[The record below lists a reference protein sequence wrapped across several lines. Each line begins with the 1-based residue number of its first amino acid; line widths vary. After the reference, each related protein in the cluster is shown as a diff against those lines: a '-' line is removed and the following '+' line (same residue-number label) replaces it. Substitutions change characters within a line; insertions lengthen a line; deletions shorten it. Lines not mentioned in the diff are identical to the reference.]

1 MRATSKHLQIQG
13 RSAKR
18 IFILQMPRNI
28 VSLFKRFGRQ
38 VFQNRTSSSCKPLC
52 TSHTD
57 KTMNIIKCNFLIGLH
72 NITIDNKIDLKNGI
86 ELTKGFFMTNNKSII
101 SELVTKDFIPVMGLN
116 EYENIHT
123 LSLVVYRRGGI
134 PEEEFDERKDLIAF
148 LKFNALLC
156 QALWLIKDNAVLI
169 ELGHLIY
176 VNNRLK
182 TLHSNYLNVMYSNH
196 LGESTTEEYTLDEL
210 QKIPEILTFLLSISE
225 GKANQNYTNIINEY
239 NRIERAFIF
248 IQSARATY
256 DVGVKVGQYCTA
268 FECLF
273 SVSNTELK
281 HRLSETIGF
290 LLGVDQASKRKIYN
304 DMQKA
309 YDLRSSV
316 VHGDTISSKYSKQ
329 EYQLLKETAKN
340 CDNYLREIFNKFFVD
355 KNLFEIYAHKSNE
368 ELQSHILDMIFKDNL
383 MASA

>member
-1 MRATSKHLQIQG
+1 
-13 RSAKR
+13 
-18 IFILQMPRNI
+18 
-28 VSLFKRFGRQ
+28 
-38 VFQNRTSSSCKPLC
+38 
-52 TSHTD
+52 
-57 KTMNIIKCNFLIGLH
+57 MNIINCNFLIGLH
-72 NITIDNKIDLKNGI
+72 NITFDDEIDLLNGI
-86 ELTKGFFMTNNKSII
+86 QLSEGFYLTNNKSII
-101 SELVTKDFIPVMGLN
+101 TELITRDAIPIMGLN

-123 LSLVVYRRGGI
+123 LSFVVYRKDGI
-134 PEEEFDERKDLIAF
+134 SEELFDERKDLIGF

-156 QALWLIKDNAVLI
+156 QALWLIKDNAVLF

-176 VNNRLK
+176 TNKKKK

-196 LGESTTEEYTLDEL
+196 LGESNTEKYTLVEL
-210 QKIPEILTFLLSISE
+210 KKIPEILTFLLSISE

-239 NRIERAFIF
+239 NRVERAFIF

-273 SVSNTELK
+273 SVSTTELK
-281 HRLSETIGF
+281 HRLSETISF
-290 LLGVDQASKRKIYN
+290 LLGNNQDTKRKIYN

-316 VHGDTISSKYSKQ
+316 VHGDTISAKYSKQ

-340 CDNYLREIFNKFFVD
+340 CDSYLREIFNMFFTNKD
-355 KNLFEIYAHKSNE
+355 LFLIYAHKSND
-368 ELQSHILDMIFKDNL
+368 ELQSHILDMIFRDN
-383 MASA
+383 